1 LHSNP
6 QEVAL
11 VPARVLL
18 PKVFSAKRRRV
29 QNQHV
34 FSERNNR
41 RPDAAKATTLV
52 VNRNQPDNDAQ
63 VMRLYEQLLEIEQ
76 RLIPTGL
83 HVFGRASELQ
93 EKADLLRMVA
103 SFDRPEHGTRS
114 LPKLV
119 AEGLGIEGY
128 DALLQ
133 ETSVSETKEL
143 IDSIVAEGV
152 QKFCQDGVDAAV
164 GWLNATASVQ
174 AEESLPVF
182 LLLKDIAGQ
191 LDSNNEIES
200 LLRALRGEYIEPGPG
215 ADVVQNPSVLPTG
228 RNTHAVNPYSVPSV
242 SAFARAQA
250 TADALLRRYFEEHGR
265 YPRAMALVLWGLDN
279 IKTQGEG
286 VAQALHLLGVR
297 PVRDALNRAT
307 EIEVI
312 PLDVLKR
319 PRIDVVMTV
328 SGIFRD
334 LFAPTM
340 ALLDKAVRRVAELDE
355 PFEMNYVRRNVAEKI
370 DLGGEFDDAVTRV
383 FSNAPGNY
391 GTNVNFMVMQSQWE
405 TSDALGDLFVTRKCF
420 AYTRDSKGRTIEGRE
435 APERMD
441 DALSRVE
448 ATYQNIDSFEVGIT
462 DVDHYFE
469 YLGGISKAVE
479 KRAQARPAIYLS
491 DSLSPQTKIRSLEET
506 IRLETRAKTLNPKWY
521 EGMLKHGFRG
531 VAEIENHV
539 ANTFGWSATAD
550 AVDPW
555 IYTDIAKT
563 FLLDSIML
571 DRLQELN
578 PHSVQSL
585 IKRLLEAHERGYWNP
600 DEDVLEKLRE
610 IIAEAHQTQ

>member
-1 LHSNP
+1 MA
-6 QEVAL
+6 EKD
-11 VPARVLL
+11 R
-18 PKVFSAKRRRV
+18 
-29 QNQHV
+29 
-34 FSERNNR
+34 
-41 RPDAAKATTLV
+41 DADV
-52 VNRNQPDNDAQ
+52 I
-63 VMRLYEQLLEIEQ
+63 RLYDQLVEIEQ

-83 HVFGRASELQ
+83 HVFGRHAELK
-93 EKADLLRMVA
+93 EKTDLLRMVA
-103 SFDRPEHGTRS
+103 SFDRPEHGTRA

-119 AEGLGIEGY
+119 AEALGIESY

-133 ETSVSETKEL
+133 ETTASETKDL
-143 IDSIVAEGV
+143 IDSIVFEAV
-152 QKFCQDGVDAAV
+152 QHFCRDGADSAVEWLSFRVNVDRA
-164 GWLNATASVQ
+164 Q
-174 AEESLPVF
+174 SLPIF
-182 LLLKDIAGQ
+182 LLLANITKQ

-200 LLRALRGEYIEPGPG
+200 LLGALRGEYILPGPG
-215 ADVVQNPSVLPTG
+215 ADIVQNPNVLPTG
-228 RNTHAVNPYSVPSV
+228 RNTHAVNPYSVPSQR
-242 SAFARAQA
+242 AFTRAEL
-250 TADALLRRYFEEHGR
+250 TADALLRRHFEERGR
-265 YPRAMALVLWGLDN
+265 YPRALALVLWGLDN

-307 EIEVI
+307 EIEIV
-312 PLDVLKR
+312 PLKNLKH
-319 PRIDVVMTV
+319 PRMDVVMTV

-340 ALLDKAVRRVAELDE
+340 ALLDKAVRRVAALDE
-355 PFEMNYVRRNVAEKI
+355 PFEMNYVRRNIAEKM
-370 DLGGEFDDAVTRV
+370 DLDGGEFDDAVARV

-391 GTNVNFMVMQSQWE
+391 GTNVNFMVMQSEWE
-405 TSDALGDLFVTRKCF
+405 TADTLGDLFVTRKCF

-435 APERMD
+435 ARDLMD
-441 DALSRVE
+441 HALSRVE

-521 EGMLKHGFRG
+521 EGMLQHGFRG

-555 IYTDIAKT
+555 IYTEVART
-563 FLLDSIML
+563 FLLDSEMFN
-571 DRLQELN
+571 RLQKLN
-578 PHSVQSL
+578 PHSVSSL
-585 IKRLLEAHERGYWNP
+585 TKRLIEAHDRGYWNP
-600 DEDVLEKLRE
+600 DEEVLERLRDIVGDLE
-610 IIAEAHQTQ
+610 SQRAERVSA

>member
-1 LHSNP
+1 MNHKD
-6 QEVAL
+6 
-11 VPARVLL
+11 R
-18 PKVFSAKRRRV
+18 
-29 QNQHV
+29 
-34 FSERNNR
+34 
-41 RPDAAKATTLV
+41 DAG
-52 VNRNQPDNDAQ
+52 
-63 VMRLYEQLLEIEQ
+63 VMRIYEQLAEIEQ

-83 HVFGRASELQ
+83 HVFGRPAELR

-103 SFDRPEHGTRS
+103 SFDRPELGARA

-119 AEGLGIEGY
+119 AEALGINGY

-133 ETSVSETKEL
+133 EASPSETKDL
-143 IDSIVAEGV
+143 IDSLVSDSVRE
-152 QKFCQDGVDAAV
+152 FCQRGADSAVNWLKTRANVDG
-164 GWLNATASVQ
+164 
-174 AEESLPVF
+174 EKSLPVF
-182 LLLKDIAGQ
+182 LLLASVAEQ

-200 LLRALRGEYIEPGPG
+200 LLRSLRGEYIEPGPG
-215 ADVVQNPSVLPTG
+215 ADIVQNPKVLPTG
-228 RNTHAVNPYSVPSV
+228 RNTHAVNPYSIPSQI
-242 SAFARAQA
+242 AFTRARL
-250 TADALLRRYFEEHGR
+250 TADALLRRHFEEHGR

-312 PLDVLKR
+312 PLDELKR
-319 PRIDVVMTV
+319 PRMDVVMTV

-340 ALLDKAVRRVAELDE
+340 ALLDKAVRRVAALDE
-355 PFEMNYVRRNVAEKI
+355 PFEMNYVRRNVSEKI
-370 DLGGEFDDAVTRV
+370 DAEDANFDDAVARV

-391 GTNVNFMVMQSQWE
+391 GANVNFMVMESQWE
-405 TSDALGDLFVTRKCF
+405 TSDTLGDLFVTRKCF
-420 AYTRDSKGRTIEGRE
+420 AYTRNSKGQTIEGRE
-435 APERMD
+435 ARDLMD
-441 DALSRVE
+441 HALSRVE

-469 YLGGISKAVE
+469 YLGGISQAVE

-521 EGMLKHGFRG
+521 EGMLNHGFRG

-539 ANTFGWSATAD
+539 AITFGWSATAD

-555 IYTDIAKT
+555 IYTEIART
-563 FLLDSIML
+563 FLLDSTMFE
-571 DRLQELN
+571 RLQELN
-578 PHSVQSL
+578 PYSVQSL

-600 DEDVLEKLRE
+600 DEDVLEKLRDLMDD
-610 IIAEAHQTQ
+610 AEARVEEIT